1 MKHEFRVE
9 NQVFKIEIN
18 EDIISFVNYQ
28 LMLSLVRK
36 SNSFESILEYLQKE
50 NNLVVIYEIISFF
63 HVLGLTP
70 ILLDQLVDLF
80 IQKLSI

>member
-1 MKHEFRVE
+1 MG
-9 NQVFKIEIN
+9 FKIEIN

-28 LMLSLVRK
+28 VMLSLLRK
-36 SNSFESILEYLQKE
+36 SNSFESILECLQNE
-50 NNLVVIYEIISFF
+50 NNPVVIYEVISFF

-70 ILLDQLVDLF
+70 ILLDQLIDLF